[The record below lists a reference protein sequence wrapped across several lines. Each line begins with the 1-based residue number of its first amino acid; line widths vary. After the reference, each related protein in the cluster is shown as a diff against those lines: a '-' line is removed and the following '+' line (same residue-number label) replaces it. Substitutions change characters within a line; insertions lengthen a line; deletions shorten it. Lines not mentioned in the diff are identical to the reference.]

1 MSPALTGLKAFLP
14 CLLLAGCVA
23 LPPGERDPRDP
34 VERFNRSV
42 YQFNDQLD
50 THLARP
56 VAVGYVKVTPEP
68 IRTGI
73 SNFFENTAYPATIVN
88 SLLQAKFTQF
98 ASDTGRF
105 VVNSTIGLL
114 GLFDPATKLGLK
126 ANDEDLGQ
134 TLGYWGMP
142 SGPFLMIPILGPS
155 SGRDLFGDIA
165 DRSFDPKNYV
175 KRDGIRYGLIIQ
187 ELVDRRAGLLPADA
201 VQREAFDPYAFMRN
215 AYLQRREYQVKD
227 GAVASEEVEIPIE
240 EEAVEE
246 TAPAESADAAPTP
259 PAAGN

>member
-1 MSPALTGLKAFLP
+1 MPPALTCLKAMLP
-14 CLLLAGCVA
+14 CLLLLGGCVT

-56 VAVGYVKVTPEP
+56 VAVGYVRVTPQP

-73 SNFFENTAYPATIVN
+73 SNFFDNAAYPATIVN
-88 SLLQAKFTQF
+88 SLLQAKFIQF

-105 VVNSTIGLL
+105 VVNSTIGLI
-114 GLFDPATKLGLK
+114 GLFDPATAMGLE

-134 TLGYWGMP
+134 TFGYWGMP
-142 SGPFLMIPILGPS
+142 SGPYLMIPILGPS
-155 SGRDLFGDIA
+155 SARDLFGDVA

-175 KRDGIRYGLIIQ
+175 RRDGIRYGLIIQ
-187 ELVDRRAGLLPADA
+187 ELVDRRAGLLSADA
-201 VQREAFDPYAFMRN
+201 VQREAYDPYALIRN
-215 AYLQRREYQVKD
+215 AYLQRREFQVSD
-227 GAVASEEVEIPIE
+227 GAVTDEDVEIEIE
-240 EEAVEE
+240 EEPLDE
-246 TAPAESADAAPTP
+246 APATPAEAPQP
-259 PAAGN
+259 R